1 MKKLWYSTAYLTASL
16 LLIIATLLLLP
27 VTSQARY
34 SASPRW
40 LSTYTPTADAP
51 AFSSDLLA
59 DVGEIYLLDWDVSQN
74 NKKQLTF
81 CICFP
86 VEEISAEDEMP
97 ILYAEKKVTVDCAV
111 SDNCVT
117 AEATATDDSE
127 VSFPADYIIP
137 ADGQKYLIKVNLTC
151 EALQEK
157 KEIAVTITAAYGEET
172 LTGTVNITLLTGTET
187 PFGSGYASQVSEG
200 LLVMQKSY
208 DPTQLICAALTLPNG
223 CEKAELSTGSGIAFP
238 AKTRF
243 SFNGEDW
250 RTLYE
255 ADTIS
260 VPLTS
265 TYVQLDLSETAL
277 SAVPDAI
284 RLRLDACIQGEEQ
297 EGTPLYLYQMAESAY
312 VEWNALWQGSRVI
325 RATSSRALLL
335 PDNDMTV
342 EGMVQ
347 MLMPLPE
354 EEQSDSAEE
363 TEETDVP
370 ALVWTDVKSVKLEM
384 KEISQ
389 PTQDPSMT
397 PETISSLVVDAGEA
411 AAGSYRL
418 VITWK
423 LGDTRV
429 RTEYIPFF
437 VVN

>member
-40 LSTYTPTADAP
+40 LSTYTPTADAA

-97 ILYAEKKVTVDCAV
+97 ILYAEKTVTLDCEV

-117 AEATATDDSE
+117 AKATATDGSE
-127 VSFPADYIIP
+127 VSFPAYYIIP
-137 ADGQKYLIKVNLTC
+137 ADGQKYLINVNLTC
-151 EALQEK
+151 EELQEK

-187 PFGSGYASQVSEG
+187 PFGSGYASQESED
-200 LLVMQKSY
+200 LLVMQTSY
-208 DPTQLICAALTLPNG
+208 NPTQLICAALTLPNG
-223 CEKAELSTGSGIAFP
+223 CEKAELSTGNGNAFP

-277 SAVPDAI
+277 SAVPHAI

-297 EGTPLYLYQMAESAY
+297 EETPLCLYQMTAESAY

-335 PDNDMTV
+335 PDNGMTV

-347 MLMPLPE
+347 MLE

-370 ALVWTDVKSVKLEM
+370 ALVWTDVESVKLEM

-397 PETISSLVVDAGEA
+397 PEKISSLVVDAGEA

>member
-34 SASPRW
+34 SASPQW

-86 VEEISAEDEMP
+86 VEEILAEDVMP
-97 ILYAEKKVTVDCAV
+97 ILYAEKTVTVDCAV

-117 AEATATDDSE
+117 AEATATDGSE
-127 VSFPADYIIP
+127 VPFPADYIIP
-137 ADGQKYLIKVNLTC
+137 ADGQEYLIKVNLTC
-151 EALQEK
+151 EELQE

-187 PFGSGYASQVSEG
+187 PFGSGYASQVSED
-200 LLVMQKSY
+200 LLVMQTSY

-223 CEKAELSTGSGIAFP
+223 CEKAELSTGIGIAFP

-265 TYVQLDLSETAL
+265 TYVQLDLSETEL
-277 SAVPDAI
+277 SAVPHAI

-297 EGTPLYLYQMAESAY
+297 EGTPLYLYQMTAESAY

-335 PDNDMTV
+335 PDNGMTV

-363 TEETDVP
+363 TEGTDIP
-370 ALVWTDVKSVKLEM
+370 ALVWTDVESVKLEM

-389 PTQDPSMT
+389 PTQDPLT